1 MGHSR
6 NMSKKKWKFEL
17 DEIALGI
24 IVALIVI
31 VVNFY
36 DTGSNLVDMEAE
48 KITALMLD
56 DHDISFASNGII
68 DEDKLNEIKNMDY
81 HQLMNF
87 INAKNDFCIYI
98 QDGHGN
104 IILAKGSYKLNL
116 SSIGCSE

>member
-1 MGHSR
+1 MSHSR
-6 NMSKKKWKFEL
+6 SVSKKKWKFEL

-48 KITALMLD
+48 NITALILD

-81 HQLMNF
+81 RKFKSF

-104 IILAKGSYKLNL
+104 IIFAKGSYKLDL
-116 SSIGCSE
+116 DGIGCSE